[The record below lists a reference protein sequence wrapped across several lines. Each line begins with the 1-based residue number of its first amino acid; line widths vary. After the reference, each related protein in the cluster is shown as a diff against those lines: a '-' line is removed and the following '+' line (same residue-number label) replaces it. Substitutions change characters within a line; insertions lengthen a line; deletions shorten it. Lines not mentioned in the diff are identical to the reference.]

1 MQAGALDYR
10 TVERFVVPYFLH
22 WGPHE
27 TDQNAVSAVV
37 RWPNFWL
44 LTSCNCAD
52 EKGRKQREYLHSD
65 VRVDLPEA
73 AGVNFQILRLC
84 PEPYGWLR
92 V

>member
-22 WGPHE
+22 WDL
-27 TDQNAVSAVV
+27 TRLMYQNAVSAVV
-37 RWPNFWL
+37 PKFL
-44 LTSCNCAD
+44 AADLCNCAD

-73 AGVNFQILRLC
+73 VGVNFQILRLC